1 MNSDMTLDD
10 VAHDCWRRLQ
20 QGADDA
26 AAPFR
31 FPIVATQGLSHAGPP
46 VPAARIV
53 VLRGADPT
61 RREVVFHTDQRSL
74 KFAEIAAAARVTF
87 VFYDAQARV
96 QLRLVAQATAHIDD
110 AIADAAWNAAAPSSR
125 RAYRAKRGS
134 GATIDAPFAWD
145 TEKMGER
152 TDQTNDNAGREQFA
166 AIVCTVLSM
175 DWLELCDPTHRRA
188 IFQAAGDRFLG
199 RWVVP

>member
-46 VPAARIV
+46 VLAARIV

-110 AIADAAWNAAAPSSR
+110 AIADAAWNAAAPTSR

-134 GATIDAPFAWD
+134 GATSTPHSPGTLKKWAREPTRLMTTLGGSNSRLSFAQYCLW
-145 TEKMGER
+145 TG
-152 TDQTNDNAGREQFA
+152 
-166 AIVCTVLSM
+166 
-175 DWLELCDPTHRRA
+175 
-188 IFQAAGDRFLG
+188 
-199 RWVVP
+199 